1 MPLLIGIAGPV
12 AVGKSTI
19 ARVLGELLSR
29 RPAAPSTGSVTTDG
43 FLYPNRILERRGLL
57 DRKGFP
63 ESYDQEAMLRFLAAA
78 RAGRQVRVPV
88 YSHEHYDVVP
98 GRSVTVGR
106 EDILIV
112 EGLNVLQSCR
122 RPDGRGP
129 AVDLTDLFDLTLY
142 VDAELDDLRRWY
154 VARLRTLL
162 RTARGNPPA
171 HLRRYACLSAAEI
184 AEEATRRYR
193 EINEVNLVENIQPT
207 RERAD
212 VIVRKGSDHAVREVL
227 VRGSG
232 DATTSAAASALPAI
246 TTMIRDRPRC
256 QGRAAPAA
264 PTKAQPS
271 ANISPLAPSSVE
283 RGTFSRRGMATNC
296 TTTATTMLGVKAND
310 SPPAPI
316 APVTSR

>member
-1 MPLLIGIAGPV
+1 MPECCRTGADPDCSAADYQDRGEIRQCPSSSGSPGRSPSERAP
-12 AVGKSTI
+12 S
-19 ARVLGELLSR
+19 RVCWASCCPADR
-29 RPAAPSTGSVTTDG
+29 RPRARAASRPTD
-43 FLYPNRILERRGLL
+43 FSIRNRILERRGIL

-63 ESYDQEAMLRFLAAA
+63 ESYDQEAMLRFLTAA

-122 RPDGRGP
+122 RPDDRGP
-129 AVDLTDLFDLTLY
+129 AVDLNDLFDLTLY
-142 VDAELDDLRRWY
+142 VDAEFDDLRRWY

-232 DATTSAAASALPAI
+232 DATTSAAASALPAVV
-246 TTMIRDRPRC
+246 TARTA
-256 QGRAAPAA
+256 RAAAG
-264 PTKAQPS
+264 TQV
-271 ANISPLAPSSVE
+271 SSCRASV
-283 RGTFSRRGMATNC
+283 R
-296 TTTATTMLGVKAND
+296 
-310 SPPAPI
+310 
-316 APVTSR
+316 